1 MKKIVF
7 LMGKNGAGKDDQK
20 GKFLSVAGRKER
32 YEEVA
37 VGSILRKE
45 VDGQTELGKVAKIY
59 MDEGKLL
66 PDELVNEMAV
76 RNIMKSDKIGLLNGF
91 PRTKGQLDYLL
102 GKEIY
107 PDMVI
112 IFEVPD
118 EEIVQ
123 RAKNRRVCKKCGET
137 YTVSDYKPP
146 KVPGKCDKCGSPLT
160 TRADDKEEIVRKR
173 FVEYEEKTA
182 PVIATLR
189 NMDIPIHVIDNTSSD
204 DAKRQFEELMLSLL

>member
-20 GKFLSVAGRKER
+20 GKFLSVAGRTES

-45 VDGQTELGKVAKIY
+45 VDGQTELGKIAKSY

-76 RNIMKSDKIGLLNGF
+76 KSIMESDKIGLLNGF
-91 PRTKGQLDYLL
+91 PRTIGQLEYLCD
-102 GKEIY
+102 KEIY

-146 KVPGKCDKCGSPLT
+146 KVPGKCDKCGGELY
-160 TRADDKEEIVRKR
+160 TRDDDKTESIQNRLVVYRKSTAPLIDFYKEKGNLVDIDARPAPEKVLEEIESK
-173 FVEYEEKTA
+173 FK
-182 PVIATLR
+182 
-189 NMDIPIHVIDNTSSD
+189 
-204 DAKRQFEELMLSLL
+204 K